1 MISLLPNTPSQDVY
15 LTLREKAKD
24 LPLYTHYLVI
34 FTNMISR
41 VEYPFVA
48 NVVSDNDRYT
58 KIAINTDTNDPTNGD
73 VLIEETGQFWYKVWG
88 QNSSS
93 NLDPLN
99 ASVVGEIERGTLQV
113 ITQETFYNPNAV
125 TIPDNIIYYQ

>member
-34 FTNMISR
+34 FTNMTSR
-41 VEYPFVA
+41 VEYAFVA
-48 NVVSDNDRYT
+48 NVVTDNDRYT
-58 KIAINTDTNDPTNGD
+58 KIAINTDTNAPTNGD
-73 VLIEETGQFWYKVWG
+73 VLIEETGQFWYNVWG